1 MKCELVYAS
10 EFEEFFYK
18 ENDMSVSEGNP
29 VGVYI
34 DIDNRIEFFLFDD
47 IYWDLTREEKQST

>member
-10 EFEEFFYK
+10 SFEEFFYE

-29 VGVYI
+29 VGV
-34 DIDNRIEFFLFDD
+34 DIDMGDHVELVLFED
-47 IYWDLTREEKQST
+47 IYWDLPNEKE